1 MPYASSYLGVQFL
14 TACVCVINAKDFS
27 LTGTKKK
34 PIDLIGSSYLNQQ
47 ALNLSNVDD
56 PVKILG
62 ILFSY
67 DRHKRG
73 ELNFYQM
80 L

>member
-1 MPYASSYLGVQFL
+1 M
-14 TACVCVINAKDFS
+14 CVVNAKDFS
-27 LTGTKKK
+27 LKGTKKEAYWFNREF
-34 PIDLIGSSYLNQQ
+34 YLNQK

-62 ILFSY
+62 ILFTY